1 MYLSGN
7 DYEVAL
13 YYLFM
18 LSDNKLTDDE
28 MKLFKSI
35 CFRLDKEDSYE
46 NIIDYCDSLG
56 RASSFTKLENE
67 KIAEKLASYYD
78 DSKSIDSK
86 YSKGR
91 LIEIIWNLIE
101 LGKSDCDYSEY
112 EEHMIL
118 YLCDSWNISES
129 IYKELLDC
137 SRTIDSIE
145 LYREWVRET
154 YSSSQGLF
162 EEEKNIDNQL
172 NLIQNMVSNS
182 AKEFAINA

>member
-28 MKLFKSI
+28 MKLFKNI
-35 CFRLDKEDSYE
+35 CFRLDKMDSYE
-46 NIIDYCDSLG
+46 AIINYCDSLG
-56 RASSFTKLENE
+56 RESSFTKLENE
-67 KIAEKLASYYD
+67 RIAEQLESYYY
-78 DSKSIDSK
+78 SKEIDSK
-86 YSKGR
+86 FSKGR
-91 LIEIIWNLIE
+91 LIEIIWNLIG
-101 LGKSDCDYSEY
+101 LAKSDSDYSEY

>member
-101 LGKSDCDYSEY
+101 LAKSDSDYSEY

-118 YLCDSWNISES
+118 YLCDSWN
-129 IYKELLDC
+129 
-137 SRTIDSIE
+137 IDSIE

>member
-28 MKLFKSI
+28 MTLFKNI
-35 CFRLDKEDSYE
+35 CFRLDKGDSYE
-46 NIIDYCDSLG
+46 NIINYCDSLG

-67 KIAEKLASYYD
+67 EIAEKLASYYD
-78 DSKSIDSK
+78 DSK

-101 LGKSDCDYSEY
+101 LAKSDCDYSEY

-145 LYREWVRET
+145 LYRKWVRET

-162 EEEKNIDNQL
+162 EEEKIIDNQL
-172 NLIQNMVSNS
+172 DLIQNMVSNS